1 MCHPHDLD
9 ALRDFIANR
18 EQKLASINHDNTT
31 KLELVNKKLSGK
43 LSESVKKLDEIRVL
57 NRSQNFIKDSI
68 PISIFN
74 LVNRQTLDLSS
85 NDLSDEIP
93 RILAWQ
99 QNYKSRLLKGN
110 LTHSK
115 AAPEAATDPLN
126 HGGGFI
132 PETQQRDTH
141 ASINVEKAETATK
154 KRTKI
159 PTIYYASRTHSQITQ
174 VIREYRK
181 TGYRVPMA
189 VLVGGLGV
197 AGS

>member
-1 MCHPHDLD
+1 MVRIIKPITYSLRFLMGFCSILNSTSSSSQNFFFLPFQKIIVLFQKNICGIFLIELVCFFCHRNLKSPFMCHPHDLD

-18 EQKLASINHDNTT
+18 EQKLGGWIFLFSTDCCNFDRNHLHLASINHDNTT

-93 RILAWQ
+93 RSIILLA
-99 QNYKSRLLKGN
+99 
-110 LTHSK
+110 
-115 AAPEAATDPLN
+115 
-126 HGGGFI
+126 
-132 PETQQRDTH
+132 
-141 ASINVEKAETATK
+141 
-154 KRTKI
+154 
-159 PTIYYASRTHSQITQ
+159 
-174 VIREYRK
+174 
-181 TGYRVPMA
+181 
-189 VLVGGLGV
+189 
-197 AGS
+197 